1 MFETGILPLILER
14 DKRQLICSWTLLNKK
29 DQRNDIANM
38 QLIEFGQNKN
48 NLLNHVTGLIKKCNI
63 PTAHVDLQNI
73 SKGK

>member
-14 DKRQLICSWTLLNKK
+14 DKRQLIYSWTLLNKK

-63 PTAHVDLQNI
+63 PTAPVDLQNI